1 MYLPRLSYKLMHSQE
16 GATGGKLMAISWL
29 SSGRLSSNRPKHLAK
44 HLLDFKLKVL
54 SRSQTALLGAPR
66 LPCVAGSGLKR
77 IDFGVP
83 VGIKIHA
90 KICPPVFMKLPV

>member
-1 MYLPRLSYKLMHSQE
+1 MTSVKSPMVLGRQRSSSSKPSLQPQQAWRQE
-16 GATGGKLMAISWL
+16 EERKW
-29 SSGRLSSNRPKHLAK
+29 RWR
-44 HLLDFKLKVL
+44 L

>member
-1 MYLPRLSYKLMHSQE
+1 MQNDEKVAFGRAKVSNLFG
-16 GATGGKLMAISWL
+16 GA
-29 SSGRLSSNRPKHLAK
+29 
-44 HLLDFKLKVL
+44 VL